1 MFDVIAFDADDT
13 LWHSETLY
21 LKAQDKFKR
30 LLSDDQDAEGVEQK
44 LFETEMQNL
53 PYFGYGIKSF
63 TLSMIETAIEL
74 KGSGI
79 RGREIQKIIDF
90 GKEMLRAEV
99 QLLEHVE
106 ETVAKLSESYELMI
120 ITKGDLFHQ
129 ENKIARSGLDHYFG
143 TVEIVSEKTRGA
155 YEAILTKH
163 GITPQRFL
171 MVGNS
176 LRSDISPVVAMGGL
190 AVYIPYHITWAHEN
204 MINPGQ
210 EQQSYFE
217 LEHMGLL
224 PALIERLSA
233 SRNNT
238 GRGANS
244 IAS

>member
-1 MFDVIAFDADDT
+1 
-13 LWHSETLY
+13 
-21 LKAQDKFKR
+21 LKTQDKFKR
-30 LLSDDQDAEGVEQK
+30 LFSGDQDAEGVEQK

-74 KGSGI
+74 KGGGI

-106 ETVAKLSESYELMI
+106 ETVARLSKSYELMI

-129 ENKIARSGLDHYFG
+129 KSKIARSGLAHYFS
-143 TVEIVSEKTRGA
+143 TVEIVSEKTRGT
-155 YEAILTKH
+155 YEAILTKQ
-163 GITPQRFL
+163 GVAPQRFL

-176 LRSDISPVVAMGGL
+176 LRSDIAPVIAMGGQ
-190 AVYIPYHITWAHEN
+190 AVYVPYHITWAHET
-204 MINPGQ
+204 MVKPGE
-210 EQQSYFE
+210 EQQGYFE

-233 SRNNT
+233 S
-238 GRGANS
+238 
-244 IAS
+244 

>member
-13 LWHSETLY
+13 LWHSEILY
-21 LKAQDKFKR
+21 LKTQDKFKQ
-30 LLSDDQDAEGVEQK
+30 LFSDDQDAERVGQR
-44 LFETEMQNL
+44 LFETEIQNL

-74 KGSGI
+74 KGGRI
-79 RGREIQKIIDF
+79 QGREIQKIIDF
-90 GKEMLRAEV
+90 GKDMLRTEV

-129 ENKIARSGLDHYFG
+129 ESKIARSGLAHYFS
-143 TVEIVSEKTRGA
+143 TVEIVSEKTRVT

-163 GITPQRFL
+163 RIVPQRFL

-176 LRSDISPVVAMGGL
+176 LRSDISPVVAIGGL
-190 AVYIPYHITWAHEN
+190 AVYIPYHLTWAHET
-204 MINPGQ
+204 MIKPD
-210 EQQSYFE
+210 QQQQGYVE
-217 LEHMGLL
+217 LEHIGLL

-233 SRNNT
+233 S
-238 GRGANS
+238 
-244 IAS
+244 

>member
-1 MFDVIAFDADDT
+1 MFEVIAFDADDT
-13 LWHSETLY
+13 LWHNETLY
-21 LKAQDKFKR
+21 LKTQDKFKR
-30 LLSDDQDAEGVEQK
+30 LFSGDQDAEGVEQK

-63 TLSMIETAIEL
+63 TLSMIE
-74 KGSGI
+74 

-106 ETVAKLSESYELMI
+106 ETVAKLSKSYELMI

-129 ENKIARSGLDHYFG
+129 ESKIARSGLAHYFS
-143 TVEIVSEKTRGA
+143 TVEIVSEKTRGT
-155 YEAILTKH
+155 YEAILTKQ
-163 GITPQRFL
+163 GVAPQRFL

-176 LRSDISPVVAMGGL
+176 LRSDIAPVIAMGGQ
-190 AVYIPYHITWAHEN
+190 AVYVPYHITWAHET
-204 MINPGQ
+204 MVKPGE
-210 EQQSYFE
+210 EQQGYFE

-233 SRNNT
+233 S
-238 GRGANS
+238 
-244 IAS
+244 